1 MDRGDQNEI
10 TAHLEQAH
18 RPFLFLYHHTKW
30 NDKQKWERI
39 HLATEDTV
47 KLPGHPV
54 KRGRGT
60 DGLKRTLCQFQD
72 RKQRQN
78 GFVEDQGNERRDTM
92 YFEMKVK
99 FLTFDSTSNGF
110 VVLLMDLSN
119 KTGLPIWIGPFE
131 ANAIAMKLKKMGSH
145 RPSTHDLINNILKTL
160 ESRVVK
166 IVVND
171 LKENTYYALIYLN
184 RGGEE
189 IIIDSRP
196 SDAMA
201 IALAVDAPIFV
212 SEQVIE
218 KARTIDMEKE
228 GDHLKEWLESLN
240 PDDFKFKA

>member
-1 MDRGDQNEI
+1 M
-10 TAHLEQAH
+10 
-18 RPFLFLYHHTKW
+18 
-30 NDKQKWERI
+30 
-39 HLATEDTV
+39 TEDSV
-47 KLPGHPV
+47 KLQGHLV
-54 KRGRGT
+54 KMGRGT
-60 DGLKRTLCQFQD
+60 CGLERTLGQFGDQE
-72 RKQRQN
+72 QRQI
-78 GFVEDQGNERRDTM
+78 GFVKGQWTKGRGTM

-145 RPSTHDLINNILKTL
+145 RPSTHDLIHNILKTL

-171 LKENTYYALIYLN
+171 LKENTYYALIHLN

-201 IALAVDAPIFV
+201 LALAVDAPIFV